1 MLEYFIMAQNDV
13 QRLFNLTFSD
23 LISFAKSFVVV
34 LARDL
39 TDLSIF
45 GLTAANVTALS
56 GLISDFEEMR
66 TDIEYEGDV
75 MVKTEAKD
83 VIAEQVREQI
93 RFMSVRAESCF
104 GSNSVNYDL
113 FRFNDINQL
122 SDPDLL
128 TALQRIT
135 RTSNQYIAQLGAYGV
150 TTALITELEELATA
164 FSASMVAQEQSMDAR
179 RIATNER
186 TVAAN
191 EIYTLV
197 SSYSNYG
204 KKFYVKTNPA
214 KYNDYIIY
222 TSTSPGGLTAPANF
236 AFDPII
242 YDLTWDAVENATSY
256 EIQSSIDGTNF
267 AEYWTG
273 PGTDCTLEAIPSVLT
288 YYRVRARNAGG
299 YGAFSAVVQYNFA
312 APVQAPINLA
322 YDTLTM
328 NFSWELVPA
337 ATRYEINYRHT
348 DQVTWT
354 VLDAGQGNTFYQPFP
369 WGNYL
374 AKVRA
379 YRNLVAGAFS
389 EELEYTVPVPG

>member
-1 MLEYFIMAQNDV
+1 MAQNDV
-13 QRLFNLTFSD
+13 QRIYNMSISD

-34 LARDL
+34 LTRDL

-45 GLTAANVTALS
+45 GLTAANITALS

-83 VIAEQVREQI
+83 VIAEQVKEQI

-104 GSNSVNYDL
+104 GLNSVNYDL

-150 TTALITELEELATA
+150 TAALITELEELATA

-197 SSYSNYG
+197 SNYSNYG

-214 KYNDYIIY
+214 KYNDYVIY
-222 TSTSPGGLTAPANF
+222 ASTSPGGLTAPANF
-236 AFDPII
+236 AFEPIMLN
-242 YDLTWDAVENATSY
+242 LTWDAVENATSY
-256 EIQSSIDGTNF
+256 EIQSSTDGTNYT
-267 AEYWTG
+267 EYWTG
-273 PGTDCTLEAIPSVLT
+273 PYTDCNLSSLPTTLM

-299 YGAFSAVVQYNFA
+299 YGPFSVVLSYDFV
-312 APVQAPINLA
+312 APIQAPFNLA
-322 YDTLTM
+322 YDTSTM
-328 NFSWELVPA
+328 NFTWNQVPA
-337 ATRYEINYRHT
+337 VQSYEIHWKHVE
-348 DQVTWT
+348 QETWT
-354 VLDAGQGNTFYQPFP
+354 VVGAGTGNSYYQPFP

-374 AKVRA
+374 AKIRA
-379 YRNLVAGAFS
+379 LRYSEVGPFS
-389 EELEYTVPVPG
+389 EELSYNVPVPG

>member
-1 MLEYFIMAQNDV
+1 MAQNDV

-34 LARDL
+34 LTRDL

-45 GLTAANVTALS
+45 GLTAANITNLS
-56 GLISDFEEMR
+56 GLISDFEVMR

-104 GSNSVNYDL
+104 GQNSVNYDL
-113 FRFNDINQL
+113 FRFNDINNL

-150 TTALITELEELATA
+150 TAALITELEELATE
-164 FSASMVAQEQSMDAR
+164 FSAAMVAQEQTIDAR

-186 TVAAN
+186 TTSAN

-197 SSYSNYG
+197 SNYSNYG

-214 KYNDYIIY
+214 KYNDYVIY
-222 TSTSPGGLTAPANF
+222 SAASPGTLTAPTNF
-236 AFDPII
+236 VFDPITMKF
-242 YDLTWDAVENATSY
+242 TWDAVENATSY
-256 EIQSSIDGTNF
+256 ELQFSEDDITYAQL
-267 AEYWTG
+267 WTG
-273 PGTDCTLEAIPSVLT
+273 TELEYNLSPMLYNL
-288 YYRVRARNAGG
+288 YYFRIRARNAGG
-299 YGAFSAVVQYNFA
+299 FGPFSVVISYNFDAPLTAPTNFTRVDNLSEFMWAVV
-312 APVQAPINLA
+312 P
-322 YDTLTM
+322 T
-328 NFSWELVPA
+328 
-337 ATRYEINYRHT
+337 ATSYEFQWKHT
-348 DQVTWT
+348 DQEGWNPINVGLVTAYIH
-354 VLDAGQGNTFYQPFP
+354 LDPAGD
-369 WGNYL
+369 YL
-374 AKVRA
+374 ARVRA
-379 YRNLVAGAFS
+379 LRNAEIGPLSPEIA
-389 EELEYTVPVPG
+389 YTVPEPG

>member
-1 MLEYFIMAQNDV
+1 MAQNDV

-34 LARDL
+34 LTRDL

-45 GLTAANVTALS
+45 GLTAANITTLS

-104 GSNSVNYDL
+104 GQNSVNYDL

-150 TTALITELEELATA
+150 TATLITELEELATA
-164 FSASMVAQEQSMDAR
+164 FSASMIAQEQSMDAR

-186 TVAAN
+186 TTSAN

-222 TSTSPGGLTAPANF
+222 TAASPGSLTAPTNF
-236 AFDPII
+236 AFDPVIL
-242 YDLTWDAVENATSY
+242 DLTWDAVENATSY
-256 EIQSSIDGTNF
+256 EVQSSTDGTNF
-267 AEYWTG
+267 TEYWTG
-273 PGTDCTLEAIPSVLT
+273 PGTDCTLEEIPSVLT

-299 YGAFSAVVQYNFA
+299 YGAFSVVIHYDFTTPLT
-312 APVQAPINLA
+312 APLNLA
-322 YDTLTM
+322 FNPSTSI
-328 NFSWELVPA
+328 FSWSPV
-337 ATRYEINYRHT
+337 ATASRYEFQFKHT
-348 DQVTWT
+348 EQVTWT
-354 VLDAGQGNTFYQPFP
+354 SVDAGMATELHHLDPA
-369 WGNYL
+369 GNYQCR
-374 AKVRA
+374 VRA
-379 YRNLVAGAFS
+379 YRNLEAGPFS
-389 EELEYTVPVPG
+389 LELSYIVTEPG

>member
-1 MLEYFIMAQNDV
+1 MAQNDV
-13 QRLFNLTFSD
+13 QRIYNMSISD

-34 LARDL
+34 LTRDL

-45 GLTAANVTALS
+45 GLTAANITALS

-83 VIAEQVREQI
+83 VIAEQVKEQI

-104 GSNSVNYDL
+104 GLNSVNYDL

-150 TTALITELEELATA
+150 TAALITELEELATA

-197 SSYSNYG
+197 SNYSNYG

-214 KYNDYIIY
+214 KYNDYVIY
-222 TSTSPGGLTAPANF
+222 ASTSPGGLTAPANF
-236 AFDPII
+236 AFEPIMLN
-242 YDLTWDAVENATSY
+242 LTWDAVENATSY
-256 EIQSSIDGTNF
+256 EIQSSTDGTNYT
-267 AEYWTG
+267 EYWTG
-273 PGTDCTLEAIPSVLT
+273 PYTDCNLSSLPTTLM

-299 YGAFSAVVQYNFA
+299 YGPFSVVLSYDFV
-312 APVQAPINLA
+312 APIQAPFNLA
-322 YDTLTM
+322 YDTSTM
-328 NFSWELVPA
+328 NFTWNQVPA
-337 ATRYEINYRHT
+337 VQSYEIHWKHVE
-348 DQVTWT
+348 Q
-354 VLDAGQGNTFYQPFP
+354 
-369 WGNYL
+369 
-374 AKVRA
+374 
-379 YRNLVAGAFS
+379 
-389 EELEYTVPVPG
+389 